1 MAVVIGTAAIVLSG
15 CKAGLQEDMSNA
27 MAAPPPSASPS
38 PAPVLWTS
46 SATGDMIMARAEH
59 TATLLPDGR
68 VLVVGGLDSVDEQ
81 TQQSLASAELYDPS
95 TGMWNSTGSMTTPRA
110 RHTATLLPDGQV
122 LVVGGYCPGLTTKG
136 CPVLGDPDHA
146 IDPDGAI
153 SLAELY
159 DPKTGTWT
167 TTGNMTTTRFGH
179 TATLL
184 TDGRILVAGAEH
196 GMPDAIL
203 ASTELY
209 DPSTG
214 RWTATSDMTTAR
226 TQQFAVMLGD
236 GKVLVG
242 GGIGPISSTAHDYL
256 VSAELYDPI
265 SGIWTATG
273 NLLTPRAQ
281 GGTIA
286 LLTDGKVLV
295 AGGDGPG
302 DAMLASAELY
312 DPGSRSWT
320 TAASMSGRRGGSAS
334 VSLPDGDVLVVGGFD
349 VGNETGHGIAPSELF
364 DPKAATWKVDGNIGM
379 PRFAHTATLLGDG
392 QVLVAGGYVGDGVG
406 SSAEL
411 YSTAS
416 GR

>member
-15 CKAGLQEDMSNA
+15 CTAGLPEGTSNA
-27 MAAPPPSASPS
+27 TAAPLPSASPS
-38 PAPVLWTS
+38 PAPDLWTS
-46 SATGDMIMARAEH
+46 HATGDMITARAEH

-68 VLVVGGLDSVDEQ
+68 VLVVGGLDSTDEQ

-95 TGMWNSTGSMTTPRA
+95 TGTWGSTGSMATPRA
-110 RHTATLLPDGQV
+110 RHTATLLPDGKV
-122 LVVGGYCPGLTTKG
+122 LVVGGYCGRPTKG
-136 CPVLGDPDHA
+136 CPLLGDPDHA

-159 DPKTGTWT
+159 DPKTGTWSP
-167 TTGNMTTTRFGH
+167 TGSMTTTRFSH

-184 TDGRILVAGAEH
+184 ADGRVLVAGAEH

-203 ASTELY
+203 ASTEVY

-214 RWTATSDMTTAR
+214 RWTASGDMITAR
-226 TQQFAVMLGD
+226 TQQFAIMLRD

-242 GGIGPISSTAHDYL
+242 GGIGPISSTAHDFL

-265 SGIWTATG
+265 SGTWTATG
-273 NLLTPRAQ
+273 NLLTPRGQ
-281 GGTIA
+281 GGTVA
-286 LLTDGKVLV
+286 VLNDGKVLV
-295 AGGDGPG
+295 AGGGGVG
-302 DAMLASAELY
+302 DAMLASSELY
-312 DPGSRSWT
+312 DPDNGSWT

-334 VSLPDGDVLVVGGFD
+334 VSLPDGDVFVVGGFD
-349 VGNETGHGIAPSELF
+349 VGNESGHGSETAELF
-364 DPKAATWKVDGNIGM
+364 DHDAATWKVVRTIVR
-379 PRFAHTATLLGDG
+379 PRFAHTGTLLADG

-411 YSTAS
+411 YDPAS